1 MNTSG
6 EELNLEEL
14 KRQLAYYKKLSDEV
28 AGQNIRSDSTISLL
42 KRKLTQKENGFTILS
57 ALHDVFGQQIHE
69 KEFFTNTLEL
79 INITLKMDKTIVLWK
94 SKEQPNTFYPRF
106 VLGFQ
111 RQEHE
116 KLSQEHLKFSLE
128 TQEEILKPFLCNQKS
143 NPNQINELIRDSLI
157 IPNFIAVPI
166 RVQGKIESW
175 LITGRD
181 QEAWPFYPPLDEG
194 DMDTLIAIGGFLEA
208 GLANASLYAS
218 LEKANQELE
227 AYNHEL
233 ELRVAE
239 RTKDLRIRNQELS
252 IEKKRSEDLLLN
264 ILPKDTADELKKN
277 GFAKAKLQENAT
289 IMFTDFVNF
298 TKFSSAISS
307 EELVAELDHCF
318 RNFDAITTKYGLEKI
333 KTIGD
338 AHMSASGVT
347 GDGGNPS
354 NVIRAGLEMRDF
366 IEEYR
371 KEKPE
376 HLREYFRIRVGINSG
391 PVVAGVVGLK
401 KFSFDIWGDPVNTAS
416 RMESSSVA
424 GKVNVSHS
432 TYMACK
438 DDFDFEPRGE
448 ISAKNKGEILMYFVE
463 NKKKPA
469 Q

>member
-1 MNTSG
+1 MNVS
-6 EELNLEEL
+6 EEEL

-69 KEFFTNTLEL
+69 KEFFTNVLEL
-79 INITLKMDKTIVLWK
+79 INITLKMDKTIVLWR
-94 SKEQPNTFYPRF
+94 SQDQPMEFYPKF
-106 VLGFQ
+106 LLGYQKPEEKDISSQ
-111 RQEHE
+111 RINF
-116 KLSQEHLKFSLE
+116 SQASD
-128 TQEEILKPFLCNQKS
+128 Q
-143 NPNQINELIRDSLI
+143 ELIRAFLCHQKSEPNPIHELIRESLLL
-157 IPNFIAVPI
+157 PNFIAVPI
-166 RVQGKIESW
+166 RVQRNIESW
-175 LITGRD
+175 LISGRD

-208 GLANASLYAS
+208 GLANARLYAS
-218 LEKANQELE
+218 LERANQELE

-318 RNFDAITTKYGLEKI
+318 RNFDTITTKYGLEKI

-347 GDGGNPS
+347 GEGGNPA

-371 KEKPE
+371 KQKPE

-416 RMESSSVA
+416 RMESSSIA
-424 GKVNVSHS
+424 GKVNVSHT
-432 TYMACK
+432 TYLACK
-438 DDFDFEPRGE
+438 DEFDFEPRGE
-448 ISAKNKGEILMYFVE
+448 VSAKNKGDILMYFVE
-463 NKKKPA
+463 NKKILPFD
-469 Q
+469 